1 MPTHADR
8 HEVRRL
14 LDEGAQLI
22 EVLEEKQY
30 RQAHLPGAVHLPAW
44 EITAERAEA
53 DLDRSR
59 PVVAY
64 CFDTL

>member
-1 MPTHADR
+1 MPSHADR
-8 HEVRRL
+8 ATVRRL
-14 LDEGAQLI
+14 LDDGAQLV
-22 EVLEEKQY
+22 EVLEERQY

-44 EITAERAEA
+44 ELTAERAER
-53 DLDRSR
+53 DLDRAR